1 MGHSTVVKERRHNRR
16 VRVSHPCLLSTGI
29 SASPRFVSTVDL
41 GLGGARV
48 ATPYCLIIDQMI
60 DVAISIGG
68 SVISCRG
75 RVVYVLL
82 DVDGPMAGVRF
93 EEISNQDRL
102 YLDEHISNLLEQP
115 SERSYLRW

>member
-1 MGHSTVVKERRHNRR
+1 MVKERRHNPRI
-16 VRVSHPCLLSTGI
+16 RVSHPCLFLTGI
-29 SASPRFVSTVDL
+29 SPSPRLASTVDL
-41 GLGGARV
+41 SLGGVRV
-48 ATPYCLIIDQMI
+48 ATPYCLITGQMI
-60 DVAISIGG
+60 DLTIAIGG

-102 YLDEHISNLLEQP
+102 HLDEHISNLLEQQ
-115 SERSYLRW
+115 SERSYLS